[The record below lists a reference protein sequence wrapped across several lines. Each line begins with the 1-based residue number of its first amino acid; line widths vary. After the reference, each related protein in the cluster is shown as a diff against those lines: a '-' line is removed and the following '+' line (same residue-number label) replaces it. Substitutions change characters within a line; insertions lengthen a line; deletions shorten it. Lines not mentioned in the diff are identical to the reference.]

1 MSGVRQPHCRGHVL
15 GLYSTLLG
23 HFKILWVNDFKDKA
37 IVSFFLLIMFYLFFK
52 INLFILIT
60 G

>member
-1 MSGVRQPHCRGHVL
+1 MYITPPSSWAVGGGAMSGVRQPHCRGHVL

-37 IVSFFLLIMFYLFFK
+37 IVSFFY
-52 INLFILIT
+52 
-60 G
+60 